1 MTSQIIEKYNIP
13 VPRYTSYPPANFFSD
28 SFNEADY
35 IQALD
40 DSNTNHPK
48 HISIYIHIPFC
59 KHMCY
64 YCGCNSYP
72 MMKQEIV
79 DNYIAALKQELK
91 FVLKR
96 LHKDRKIS
104 QIHYGG
110 GSPSALS
117 PSILKD
123 LNNYILS
130 RFNTIENP
138 EIAIECHPG
147 YLSEEQWI
155 AIAEAGFNRISI
167 GVQDLHQ
174 DVLDAVHR
182 KSSLLSLS
190 DIFAILRKRN
200 IAINLDFIY
209 GLPLQTK
216 ERFLENMK
224 TVLELQPDRV
234 VTFSYAHVPW
244 VNSNMKKLEEIGLP
258 SQSEK
263 KAIFDCITEEL
274 TNNGYLPIGIDHFVK
289 PEDELY
295 KAYVNKQLHR
305 NFQGYCTKRTTGQVY
320 AFGVSAISQLA
331 DAYAQNTKSIQEYIE
346 HMNSDFDIIRKG
358 YKLTL
363 EQQIVRDVIMTI
375 MCNECLI
382 WDELALN
389 YTLKADSIK
398 DKLSYANAKLEEM
411 ESDGLLTIS
420 THGIYATNEGKIF
433 TRNIAAAF
441 DPLLVDNAGQRYS
454 KPI

>member
-1 MTSQIIEKYNIP
+1 
-13 VPRYTSYPPANFFSD
+13 
-28 SFNEADY
+28 
-35 IQALD
+35 
-40 DSNTNHPK
+40 
-48 HISIYIHIPFC
+48 
-59 KHMCY
+59 
-64 YCGCNSYP
+64 
-72 MMKQEIV
+72 
-79 DNYIAALKQELK
+79 
-91 FVLKR
+91 
-96 LHKDRKIS
+96 
-104 QIHYGG
+104 
-110 GSPSALS
+110 
-117 PSILKD
+117 
-123 LNNYILS
+123 
-130 RFNTIENP
+130 
-138 EIAIECHPG
+138 
-147 YLSEEQWI
+147 
-155 AIAEAGFNRISI
+155 
-167 GVQDLHQ
+167 
-174 DVLDAVHR
+174 
-182 KSSLLSLS
+182 
-190 DIFAILRKRN
+190 
-200 IAINLDFIY
+200 
-209 GLPLQTK
+209 
-216 ERFLENMK
+216 
-224 TVLELQPDRV
+224 
-234 VTFSYAHVPW
+234 
-244 VNSNMKKLEEIGLP
+244 
-258 SQSEK
+258 
-263 KAIFDCITEEL
+263 L

-389 YTLKADSIK
+389 YNLKADSIK